1 MKKEKKLVWG
11 IILFCVG
18 AAILLLTFYYL
29 WWTNYHAAADIAAGN
44 VVTPDN
50 MFPDLARYFGYI
62 LGGSLVVSAVYI
74 ILACI

>member
-11 IILFCVG
+11 IVLFCVG

-29 WWTNYHAAADIAAGN
+29 WWTNYHVTAETADL
-44 VVTPDN
+44 VTPDSII
-50 MFPDLARYFGYI
+50 PDLARYFGYI